1 MILFTVLGTVMSFP
15 ARSFVGSAAVPA
27 LEATEEE
34 GALDDGEDDMVSFPE
49 QAVKTNNTAA
59 AANQLLFTDFK
70 ITPPSKKNRASPN
83 PGNTALKSWP
93 DSHDT
98 AHFLG
103 SKKNNRAEYRL
114 VF

>member
-15 ARSFVGSAAVPA
+15 ARSFVGSATVPA

-59 AANQLLFTDFK
+59 AANDKQLLFNDFK
-70 ITPPSKKNRASPN
+70 IKPP
-83 PGNTALKSWP
+83 
-93 DSHDT
+93 
-98 AHFLG
+98 
-103 SKKNNRAEYRL
+103 
-114 VF
+114 